1 MKSPPGYDDFLTDA
15 AAIDPDGDYE
25 FLPIGGR
32 IGTILARRPRPRSA
46 AALAQASNGK
56 IKDVE
61 RADYMHLFLADHLP
75 SDQFEELLQRMI
87 DGELSADTIQRVV
100 QAVATWGTARPY
112 TAVINLVVITAYH
125 WRSMRAKLAQTGIA
139 DALRTM
145 TSMHALLDF
154 TEQITLESL
163 AKSGDGQN
171 AAEKSQRA
179 IDDFMF
185 RLYAPDPNERT
196 EDGRVPVPAG
206 FDEGAMES
214 NFDAFAK
221 MAGG

>member
-1 MKSPPGYDDFLTDA
+1 MKSPPGYDDFLADA
-15 AAIDPDGDYE
+15 AAIDAAGDYDLLE
-25 FLPIGGR
+25 IPGR
-32 IGTILARRPRPRSA
+32 IGAIHARRPGPRSG

-56 IKDVE
+56 ITDTA
-61 RADYMHLFLADHLP
+61 RADFMHLFLAEHLSP
-75 SDQFEELLQRMI
+75 DDYETLLYRMI
-87 DGELSADTIQRVV
+87 DGELDADTVQRVV

-163 AKSGDGQN
+163 AKSGDGRN

-179 IDDFMF
+179 IDSFMF
-185 RLYAPDPNERT
+185 TLYAPDPNART
-196 EDGRVPVPAG
+196 EDGRVPAPAG
-206 FDEGAMES
+206 FDEAAMES